1 MLDSLR
7 NLFDPLFSIMGITL
21 TTFHGWGAPWWLAIV
36 LLTVVVRTLLF
47 PITYRQVKSMR
58 KMQELKPDMDR
69 IKVEHKDDV
78 PRQRE
83 EIARLY
89 RERKVNPLGGC
100 LPIFVQ
106 IPIFLVL
113 YYTIRH
119 FDRLDSFRTGGLF
132 WFTDLTAADPL
143 FILPV
148 AYVVTMMASQ
158 ELAMRNTVA
167 QQKQIM
173 RFMPIAFGVFLAR
186 FPAGLY
192 VYWVTSNLITLCQN
206 YVIYRHALHPPVAEA
221 GPAAVPEDTTRKGQG
236 EKVAPAPKTA
246 ESSTKSGRAKSRKKK
261 GASKK
266 KR

>member
-1 MLDSLR
+1 MLDFLR

-21 TTFHGWGAPWWLAIV
+21 STFHGWGAPWWLAIV

-69 IKVEHKDDV
+69 IKADHKDDV
-78 PRQRE
+78 QKQRE
-83 EIARLY
+83 EVTKLY
-89 RERKVNPLGGC
+89 KERKVNPLGGC

-113 YYTIRH
+113 YYTIRQ
-119 FDRLDSFRTGGLF
+119 FDKLDSFQTGGLF
-132 WFTDLTAADPL
+132 WFTDLTVADPL

-158 ELAMRNTVA
+158 ELAMRNTAA
-167 QQKQIM
+167 QQKQLM
-173 RFMPIAFGVFLAR
+173 RFMPLVFGVFLAR
-186 FPAGLY
+186 FPAGLF

-206 YVIYRHALHPPVAEA
+206 YLIYHRAPHPPPPEED
-221 GPAAVPEDTTRKGQG
+221 PAASPKGTNRKGQ
-236 EKVAPAPKTA
+236 EEDVAPGPKTS

-266 KR
+266 KM